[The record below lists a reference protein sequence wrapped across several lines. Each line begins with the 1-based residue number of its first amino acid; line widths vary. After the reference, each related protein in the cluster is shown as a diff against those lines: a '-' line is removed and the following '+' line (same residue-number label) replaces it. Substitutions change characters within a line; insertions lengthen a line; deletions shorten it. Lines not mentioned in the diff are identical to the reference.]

1 MSGFYD
7 TGIKYIVHCSGEE
20 EIISALNT
28 LHEMGYTWSSGIKL
42 IAFKPD
48 HDEIFLF
55 VQDFVTFSSAIGF
68 ANKRYDPYRFLVV
81 EATEFC
87 DQHSARII
95 LDADVELL
103 YE

>member
-7 TGIKYIVHCSGEE
+7 TGIKYIVHCNGEE

-28 LHEMGYTWSSGIKL
+28 LHEMGYTWSSGKKL

-48 HDEIFLF
+48 HNELFLF
-55 VQDFVTFSSAIGF
+55 VQDCVTFSSAMGF
-68 ANKRYDPYRFLVV
+68 SHKKYDPYRFLVV

-87 DQHSARII
+87 KQHDVRIV
-95 LDADVELL
+95 LDGDVECL
-103 YE
+103 Y